1 MVATGTVSPF
11 ESVSTLAQVSRDQLD
26 IFNDLFWAFLG
37 LGTIV
42 GVVVVAYIIYNAVKY
57 RVDEEEPAGA
67 YDIEEIEDEETDV
80 ARPTLGEIPTGVG
93 KPGGKKLFLSFS
105 ISALIVLTLITFAYW
120 NLLLVEGTPDNED
133 VNDLEIQVIAD
144 QFSYTYEY
152 PSGATTD
159 TLYVPTDRVITINA
173 TSCHP
178 GECGSPGSGN
188 VWHTWSSPD
197 LKASTDA
204 IPGQY
209 TQTWF
214 QANEVNKTYR
224 VECRELC
231 GGGHTTMHF
240 DDGVVALS
248 DEEFREWCTDEGC
261 MAEDELNTWM
271 NDTGGEN

>member
-1 MVATGTVSPF
+1 MVTTGITLLSAGVT
-11 ESVSTLAQVSRDQLD
+11 TLAQVSRDQLD
-26 IFNDLFWAFLG
+26 IFNDLYWAFLI

-42 GVVVVAYIIYNAVKY
+42 GVVVVSYIMYNAIKY
-57 RVDEEEPAGA
+57 RVDEEDADGG
-67 YDIEEIEDEETDV
+67 YDVEEIEEEDPDV

-133 VNDLEIQVIAD
+133 VNDLEIEVVAD

-178 GECGSPGSGN
+178 GECTTEYGSGN

-204 IPGQY
+204 MPGQY

-214 QANEVNKTYR
+214 QVNEAGSYR

-231 GGGHTTMHF
+231 GGGHSTMHF
-240 DDGVVALS
+240 DEGVVALS
-248 DEEFREWCTDEGC
+248 DEEFRDWCTNESC
-261 MAEDELNTWM
+261 MAEGELNTWL